1 MLLCYFFFCLKDSKF
16 YSFNNPIIKLY
27 GIFVAVNLLSI
38 FWSINLEVAF
48 SKALTLI
55 QIFFNSL
62 IIFEIL
68 KTTKA
73 KNILIIAFFACSFL
87 NFLILMGPL
96 ESYSYYFVYG
106 RFLGTTTNPNILALY
121 MFFSIFGSLYFLKEN
136 NYNFNYN
143 LFFVA
148 NIFISLYVISF
159 TLSKKGFIFSVLI
172 ILVFLIQ
179 LLKFN
184 RNNILLISKISFPI
198 LILCYVVFVRF
209 DSEILTQNIYNI
221 SNRFESLQLLF
232 KSEQLTYGSTAD
244 RLSFLKLGLSTFMD
258 NPFFGV
264 GSNNFVVL
272 FPGTGYTHN
281 NYIEILANLGIV
293 GFLPFYLM
301 YFVLIKKISK
311 ISNKS
316 IRYFL
321 LAFVAL
327 FLFKELALVTYY
339 SKYLIIVMFWLYLTA
354 EEKINENYL
363 LSKNK

>member
-1 MLLCYFFFCLKDSKF
+1 
-16 YSFNNPIIKLY
+16 
-27 GIFVAVNLLSI
+27 
-38 FWSINLEVAF
+38 
-48 SKALTLI
+48 
-55 QIFFNSL
+55 
-62 IIFEIL
+62 
-68 KTTKA
+68 
-73 KNILIIAFFACSFL
+73 
-87 NFLILMGPL
+87 
-96 ESYSYYFVYG
+96 
-106 RFLGTTTNPNILALY
+106 
-121 MFFSIFGSLYFLKEN
+121 
-136 NYNFNYN
+136 
-143 LFFVA
+143 
-148 NIFISLYVISF
+148 
-159 TLSKKGFIFSVLI
+159 
-172 ILVFLIQ
+172 

-198 LILCYVVFVRF
+198 LIIFYVVFVRF
-209 DSEILTQNIYNI
+209 DSEILSQNIYNI
-221 SNRFESLQLLF
+221 FNRFESIQLLF

-301 YFVLIKKISK
+301 YFVLIKKLSK
-311 ISNKS
+311 ISNKG

-327 FLFKELALVTYY
+327 FLFKEFALVTYY